1 LREELA
7 MLKGPGKA
15 DPRDLVWLASNDICA
30 AETDIAL
37 TPIDSIHAI
46 EDAGLAGAIWSDQRE
61 QFTCL
66 KAERDL
72 VEHGEAPEAQRQALN
87 LDLSH
92 TISAAGDIA

>member
-1 LREELA
+1 

-72 VEHGEAPEAQRQALN
+72 VEHGEAPEAHGDVARFEDRRRRYCL
-87 LDLSH
+87 
-92 TISAAGDIA
+92 ISR